1 VRGDLDDEVGVQ
13 CGRRRGHRVRLAA
26 GYVPEAMYAAEARH
40 GPWSHGVFRLTTLS
54 NDGILIAMSH
64 HPARRGPAGSQLSPS
79 LGEAPARRGFLG
91 GAVVA
96 GAAGAARVLGGKTA
110 QGVAAPLAS
119 AARTADVIVVG
130 AGLSGLAAAW
140 ETTKAGHSVVV
151 LEARD
156 RIGGRMVRRPVIEGG
171 WIDLGGQWVGP
182 TQARIIALADELGVQ
197 RFESYHSG
205 LSIFYWR
212 GKRSTFSG
220 SFPAVPTAAL
230 LDAKQALAKINRLSA
245 LVPPEAPWL
254 TPGARELDG
263 QTLLTWLEANTRTP
277 FARFV
282 LTQQALIGGSGAF
295 EPAEASLLH
304 FLYTN
309 RQAPQAEAPETD
321 LFHGAAGQ
329 IPALIKDKITGSI
342 VLNSPVSKISS
353 QARGVRITAAGHYQ
367 GRACIVAIPPY
378 LAGQISYEPLLPVR
392 RSQLT
397 QRIPMG
403 ALMKVLAIYKEAWWR
418 AEGLNGTAIGDRPT
432 LGFAADSSPPC
443 GRPGILASF
452 IAGNRAVELS
462 TASRA
467 ELRARILADLTAY
480 YGRRAN
486 PPVDLIV
493 AEWPAQQWTGG
504 AFTAFLQPGT
514 WTGYGQALREGIGP
528 IEWAG
533 TEVADRWSGYFD
545 GAVRAGQEA
554 ATRILRQI

>member
-1 VRGDLDDEVGVQ
+1 
-13 CGRRRGHRVRLAA
+13 
-26 GYVPEAMYAAEARH
+26 
-40 GPWSHGVFRLTTLS
+40 VFALTTLS
-54 NDGILIAMSH
+54 YSGILIAVSD
-64 HPARRGPAGSQLSPS
+64 HPARRGPAGSR
-79 LGEAPARRGFLG
+79 LGPGPAEGPARRGFLG
-91 GAVVA
+91 GAVAA
-96 GAAGAARVLGGKTA
+96 GAAGAAAALTGSTA
-110 QGVAAPLAS
+110 VASAAPLAS
-119 AARTADVIVVG
+119 AARTADVIVIG

-140 ETTKAGHSVVV
+140 EITKAGRSVVV

-182 TQARIIALADELGVQ
+182 TQTRIIALARELGVQ
-197 RFESYHSG
+197 RFETYHSG
-205 LSIFYWR
+205 LTIFYWR
-212 GKRSTFSG
+212 GKRSTFER
-220 SFPAVPTAAL
+220 FPPVPKAAL
-230 LDAKQALAKINRLSA
+230 LDARQALAEIDRLSS

-263 QTLLTWLEANTRTP
+263 QTFLTWLKANTRTP

-282 LTQQALIGGSGAF
+282 LTQRALIGGSGAF

-309 RQAPQAEAPETD
+309 RQAPQAEAPEKY
-321 LFHGAAGQ
+321 LFRGAAGQ
-329 IPALIKDKITGSI
+329 IPGLIADEITGSI

-353 QARGVRITAAGHYQ
+353 HARGVRITAAAGQYQ
-367 GRACIVAIPPY
+367 GRACVVAIPPY
-378 LAGQISYEPLLPVR
+378 LAGQISYSPQLPVR

-403 ALMKVLAIYKEAWWR
+403 TLMKVLAIYKEAWWR
-418 AEGLNGTAIGDRPT
+418 AEGLNGTATGDRPT
-432 LGFAADSSPPC
+432 LGFVVDSSPPR

-452 IAGNRAVELS
+452 IAGNRAVQLS

-467 ELRARILADLTAY
+467 ELRTAILADLTAY
-480 YGRRAN
+480 YGRRAS

-493 AEWPAQQWTGG
+493 ADWPAQQWTGG

-514 WTGYGQALREGIGP
+514 WTGYGQALRESVGP

-545 GAVRAGQEA
+545 GAVRAGQDA
-554 ATRILRQI
+554 ATRILKRM